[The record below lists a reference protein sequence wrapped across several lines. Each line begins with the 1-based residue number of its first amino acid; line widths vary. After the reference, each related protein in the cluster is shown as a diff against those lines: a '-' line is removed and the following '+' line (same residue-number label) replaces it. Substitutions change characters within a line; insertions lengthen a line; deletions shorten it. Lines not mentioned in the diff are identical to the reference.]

1 MYVQP
6 PLVIPSL
13 PIKLVPFCMTFI
25 HWTFVCVAGKK
36 NCANISSWI
45 DLSMPWN
52 MYFSFAIWSLWL
64 HRNKVVFRN
73 SPLNRE
79 LNRELWAVASEFMY
93 WASPTRL
100 VKRKQVIKVRW
111 NKPKLVWLSW
121 IWLGAPW
128 AIRVWIVEEPYSRP
142 QWGLDKRLH
151 SFYWGLDQCWC
162 RAIGSKER
170 VDNVWKFES
179 QGSGNWNRC

>member
-1 MYVQP
+1 MCSRPWLYP
-6 PLVIPSL
+6 PYQSSL
-13 PIKLVPFCMTFI
+13 FLFAWLLFTGPL
-25 HWTFVCVAGKK
+25 CVWLGKK
-36 NCANISSWI
+36 HCANISSWI

-111 NKPKLVWLSW
+111 NKPKIGLVKLNMVGCS
-121 IWLGAPW
+121 LGNPSLDSGGALF
-128 AIRVWIVEEPYSRP
+128 ETTM
-142 QWGLDKRLH
+142 GL
-151 SFYWGLDQCWC
+151 G
-162 RAIGSKER
+162 
-170 VDNVWKFES
+170 
-179 QGSGNWNRC
+179 